1 LKVSDHSEKEL
12 VALLRRGELLL
23 DLRPFVVR
31 IRSDIESVARDIGLM
46 YAQFDI
52 RAVDSFADFHVAVLY
67 DSGVF
72 GRIRARARFF
82 FDGRP
87 SFIPLPANQAFAM
100 LEWGLNWCVAAHSH
114 QYLIIHAAVVERGG
128 RAAILPGPP
137 GAGKSTLCA
146 ALVTRG
152 WRLLSDELALL
163 DMDTNLLYGMC
174 RPVNLKNA
182 SIDII
187 QRFAP
192 GVVMTRPVSDTSK
205 GTIALMRPPAGSVG
219 MVERPARPAWVVVPR
234 YSAESSPVLEAHRK
248 AETFMLLAQQSF
260 NYDIH
265 GTHGFSAVGRLIN
278 ACRCLRFTYS
288 DLDDAVRAF
297 DALQAEGAE

>member
-1 LKVSDHSEKEL
+1 M
-12 VALLRRGELLL
+12 ALLRRGELLL
-23 DLRPFVVR
+23 DLKPFVVR
-31 IRSDIESVARDIGLM
+31 VRSDIESVARDIGLM

-128 RAAILPGPP
+128 RAAVLPGPP

-182 SIDII
+182 SIGII

-192 GVVMTRPVSDTSK
+192 EVVMTRPVSDTSK

-234 YSAESSPVLEAHRK
+234 YSAESSPLLEAHRK

-265 GTHGFSAVGRLIN
+265 GTHGFSAVGRLID